1 MSYRC
6 LRFLNMSSLSD
17 ASKSLDPVKLQQVPA
32 GQHHP
37 LTLFARES
45 GPEFHGVLPKS
56 PAGQN
61 SCFAEVCDARTAE
74 PLGKQSSSLSPGKDL

>member
-32 GQHHP
+32 SQHHP
-37 LTLFARES
+37 RTLFARES
-45 GPEFHGVLPKS
+45 GPEFGHSMVSSRNHQLVKTAAVLLK
-56 PAGQN
+56 
-61 SCFAEVCDARTAE
+61 FATLE
-74 PLGKQSSSLSPGKDL
+74 QLSP